1 MTEIVPDAILE
12 SFADI
17 SPDAPDV
24 LNALKELPTELANV
38 LSLHYFCGKTCQ
50 EIAETIG
57 QSVTTIKRKKAE
69 AIRTLEGVLRK

>member
-24 LNALKELPTELANV
+24 LDALKELPTELANV

-50 EIAETIG
+50 EIAETTR
-57 QSVTTIKRKKAE
+57 QSIRTITRKKTE
-69 AIRTLEGVLRK
+69 AIKMLEGVLRK